1 MSRSA
6 PGPSLDEIRR
16 DPVFAP
22 YVSLV
27 EATAVES
34 AKSVSPTVSAP
45 TRKSTKPVAR
55 NKKPAGR
62 LKNR

>member
-1 MSRSA
+1 
-6 PGPSLDEIRR
+6 
-16 DPVFAP
+16 
-22 YVSLV
+22 
-27 EATAVES
+27 
-34 AKSVSPTVSAP
+34 VSPTVSAP